1 MTTAAPS
8 SFVHART
15 APGPRGLPFLGN
27 LVDVR
32 RDRLGTFLRAAVEHG
47 DVARLEFGVLTG
59 RRIAHLLRHPDHVK
73 HVLVDAPDNF
83 DKQTPGFTRLREVLG
98 EGLLTSEGSFWLRQ
112 RRIAQPAFHRQRIAS
127 FAGVMVRAGEER
139 VNAWL
144 ERARRDEPID
154 VAEEMMNLAL
164 RIVCETLLGVDM
176 VDTSAVSQAVDVLL
190 ADVRNGLGS
199 FFSLPRN
206 VPIERNRIFLE
217 AADMLDRQVQRII
230 DARRKSG
237 AEASDLLSLLMA
249 ARDPE
254 TGEGMSDRQLRDE
267 VMTMFLAGH
276 ETTANA
282 LAWTFWLL
290 SLHPGVRRKLSA
302 ELASVLEDG
311 RLPTFEDVARLEV
324 TTRVLQESMRLYPP
338 AWIVARRALRDDVI
352 GGYAIPAG
360 SLVFVSPYVTHRHP
374 AFWENP
380 EGFDPDRFAGGA
392 LSRLPRFAYFP
403 FGGGPRQC
411 IGMSFAMVEATLLLA
426 TLGRRVHL
434 DLLPGQR
441 VVPEPGVT
449 LRPRGEIR
457 MRIVPIEPGSTARNG
472 A

>member
-1 MTTAAPS
+1 VTTEPS
-8 SFVHART
+8 FAHARI
-15 APGPRGLPFLGN
+15 APGPRGLPILGN

-32 RDRLGTFLRAAVEHG
+32 RDRLGTFLRAALEHG

-59 RRIAHLLRHPDHVK
+59 RRVGHLLRHPDHVK
-73 HVLVDAPDNF
+73 HVLVDAPDNY

-98 EGLLTSEGSFWLRQ
+98 DGLVTSEGSFWLRQ

-127 FAGVMVRAGEER
+127 FASVMVRAGEER
-139 VNAWL
+139 VDAWL
-144 ERARRDEPID
+144 GRARPDEPLDI
-154 VAEEMMNLAL
+154 AHEMMSLAM
-164 RIVCETLLGVDM
+164 RIVCETLLGAEM
-176 VDTSAVSQAVDVLL
+176 VDTSAVSQALDVLL
-190 ADVRNGLGS
+190 ADVRQGLGS
-199 FFSLPRN
+199 FITVPRR

-217 AADMLDRQVQRII
+217 AADTVDRQVARII
-230 DARRKSG
+230 EARRKSNTN
-237 AEASDLLSLLMA
+237 ASDLLSLLMA

-267 VMTMFLAGH
+267 VITMFLAGH

-290 SLHPGVRRKLSA
+290 SLHPDVRRKLHA
-302 ELASVLEDG
+302 ELAAVLENG
-311 RLPTFEDVARLEV
+311 RLPTFEDVGRLEV

-338 AWIVARRALRDDVI
+338 AWIVARRALKDDVI

-360 SLVFVSPYVTHRHP
+360 TLIFLSPYVTHRHP

-426 TLGRRVHL
+426 TIGRRMHL
-434 DLLPGQR
+434 DVLPGQR
-441 VVPEPGVT
+441 VVPEPGIT
-449 LRPRGEIR
+449 LRPRGAIR
-457 MRIVPIEPGSTARNG
+457 MRVVPIDSRSAPADG

>member
-1 MTTAAPS
+1 MTTDFS
-8 SFVHART
+8 NARARI
-15 APGPRGLPFLGN
+15 APGPRGLPFLGS

-112 RRIAQPAFHRQRIAS
+112 RRIAQPAFHRQRIAA

-144 ERARRDEPID
+144 SRARPDEPLDI
-154 VAEEMMNLAL
+154 AEEMMSLAL
-164 RIVCETLLGVDM
+164 RIVCETLLGAEM
-176 VDTSAVSQAVDVLL
+176 VDTATVSQAVDVLL
-190 ADVRNGLGS
+190 TDVRNGLGS
-199 FFSLPRN
+199 FFSLPRK
-206 VPIERNRIFLE
+206 VPIERNRLFLE
-217 AADMLDRQVQRII
+217 ASEALDRQVGRII
-230 DARRKSG
+230 EARRKSS
-237 AEASDLLSLLMA
+237 AEATDLLSLLMA

-282 LAWTFWLL
+282 LAWTFYLL
-290 SLHPGVRRKLSA
+290 SLHPDVRRKLAA
-302 ELASVLEDG
+302 ELSQVLAGG

-360 SLVFVSPYVTHRHP
+360 SLVFISPYVTHRHP
-374 AFWENP
+374 DYWENP
-380 EGFDPDRFAGGA
+380 EGFDPDRFAAGA
-392 LSRLPRFAYFP
+392 LARLPRFAYFP

-441 VVPEPGVT
+441 VIPEPGVT
-449 LRPRGEIR
+449 LRPRGAIR
-457 MRIVPIEPGSTARNG
+457 MRVVPVAPSAAPANG